1 MVIALSST
9 SSITRF
15 ATTTE
20 TGDPM
25 AVPWTC
31 WYIFPLNC
39 RKVALRHR
47 VRRSTVSQTLKSV
60 LSGRVGSF
68 SSLRRATCT
77 TRSVGTQVNKDT
89 TSKDTIASSSVRVCL
104 EMNSAKSL
112 ELRTCEVV
120 CPTTGVSR
128 SARNLT
134 ACTSEKT
141 QSTQWGEGGHPVCV
155 PLASHTVEVFAPL
168 SFSGVYTPY
177 QGVDR
182 TASGSSM
189 CCSFSSPGLVLGPFP
204 VGDTCSHPSAVGTC
218 VGTDAKFRPLES
230 TET

>member
-1 MVIALSST
+1 
-9 SSITRF
+9 
-15 ATTTE
+15 
-20 TGDPM
+20 
-25 AVPWTC
+25 
-31 WYIFPLNC
+31 
-39 RKVALRHR
+39 
-47 VRRSTVSQTLKSV
+47 
-60 LSGRVGSF
+60 
-68 SSLRRATCT
+68 
-77 TRSVGTQVNKDT
+77 
-89 TSKDTIASSSVRVCL
+89 
-104 EMNSAKSL
+104 MNSAKSL

-177 QGVDR
+177 QGVDQ

-189 CCSFSSPGLVLGPFP
+189 CCSFSSPRLVLGPFP
-204 VGDTCSHPSAVGTC
+204 VGDTCSHPSASSISFHHSLALPLSAGSTKMFSSRVRSLRAFNSLGGTFL
-218 VGTDAKFRPLES
+218 GGILAQLTAPITFI
-230 TET
+230 